1 MNKKVKKSS
10 PPKQDAGLSEIR
22 DENKAVMDDRSRMP
36 EAVETGRSAV
46 NKNYFLLFLLLIVFI
61 GCYNIIK
68 PYLNT
73 IVLAA
78 ILAIIFSPIHL
89 KIEKK
94 LSGRKNTA
102 AFFSCILITL
112 VVVLPL
118 VLMLIALIG
127 QGISSFN
134 AIYDWIEA
142 GKYQKL
148 MEHPLITGLLARVDL
163 WLPDL
168 QKYFPNMQL
177 ENIQIDKMV
186 LNLTASTGKIL
197 IDQGGNLAGNLSA
210 LVGKFFMM
218 LFTFFFFIR
227 DEKKITDA
235 VLHLIPLSAS
245 QEEKI
250 LMKIKTVA
258 KSALLGTLVTALA
271 QGAAGGIAFWITGLP
286 GFFWGMMMAFA
297 SLIPMVGTALIWI
310 PAAVFLFVSGHWG
323 YGIFMVLWCLV
334 VVGMIDNLIRPLFMQ
349 GTADMSTL
357 LIFFAILGGLNYFG
371 LIGLLYGPLIFG
383 LAMVLLY
390 IYQLEF
396 ELFLDRQDRA

>member
-148 MEHPLITGLLARVDL
+148 MEHPLITGLLERVDL

-168 QKYFPNMQL
+168 QKYFPNMQM